1 MKVFKCVISSNE
13 MFSDSCPYKIEGG
26 FYVVKGKYV
35 SRVHGEVDDSMFG
48 GNASAEG
55 GGDDGGSE
63 AERESGIDVILDHR
77 MKETVF
83 GTKKEYTAYMKVYV
97 KAIFKILE
105 GSGKTQEEIDALK
118 ADTTASYKS
127 VLANF
132 KEYQFFTGESLDP
145 DGHIAML
152 DWKDEE
158 VDGKTVSTPFVYYY
172 VAGLLEEKY

>member
-1 MKVFKCVISSNE
+1 MSSDE

-35 SRVHGEVDDSMFG
+35 NRIQGEVDDSMFG
-48 GNASAEG
+48 GNPSAE

-63 AERESGIDVILDHR
+63 AERETGIDVILDHR
-77 MKETVF
+77 LKETCF
-83 GTKKEYTAYMKVYV
+83 GTKKEYTAYMKDYV
-97 KAIFKILE
+97 KAIFKSLE
-105 GSGKTQEEIDALK
+105 SSGKTQEEIDTLK
-118 ADTTASYKS
+118 ADTTASYKA

-132 KEYQFFTGESLDP
+132 KEYQFFTGESLNP

-158 VDGKTVSTPFVYYY
+158 VDGKTVSTPFVYFY